1 MPAKRDYDDLES
13 GETTEGSG
21 PKRRKY
27 SPRCR
32 HQHQN
37 SDIDATWGQKYVF
50 SAQTDAT
57 SIPYG
62 DESDFEDDADAM
74 AYLRSVRTEAQA
86 IPHMLTAS
94 TTIIGPQ
101 MPPELQADDVEDT
114 PICENVVDDVRGY
127 YQDGAYVARPT
138 EPDDDHGSVDP
149 DSTSHA
155 HLEGHDH
162 LEKSSS
168 PQLLQAYFASI
179 LTRYHHLRRTLHT
192 RPPQSAMKLV
202 ASSRSTP
209 ATLFKPNTKSVK
221 TWYRILRQSSPHPVQ
236 LALLH
241 KSSVFYALQ
250 LLLGGRFLRRGYTLS
265 ERTSQWLWGLL
276 ARLPSPEEMGAEEV
290 ACVRDIGRRAV
301 LLGRSLSELAE
312 INAELYE
319 TTSEVDDT
327 DSSTTQKDENHDDD
341 DDDAIA
347 DRDTNPEDSTEPV
360 IRSESPSL
368 SSDPVVKKEHDLHDS
383 SDEEEGEITADFA
396 ESESEAME
404 LAASDSDVEGSMHST
419 TTDAQA
425 LRAAKEAFLARLAID
440 TTTNDM
446 DEEEAAKFRL
456 RLNLRATLDMVLT
469 VTGEYY
475 GQRDLLDFREP
486 FLGL

>member
-1 MPAKRDYDDLES
+1 MSAKRDYDDLES

-50 SAQTDAT
+50 SAHTDAT

-101 MPPELQADDVEDT
+101 MPPELQADDADDT
-114 PICENVVDDVRGY
+114 SICRNAIDHVGGY
-127 YQDGAYVARPT
+127 YQDGAYVAWPT
-138 EPDDDHGSVDP
+138 DHDHGSGSLDQ
-149 DSTSHA
+149 DSPRQPT
-155 HLEGHDH
+155 LEHHDA
-162 LEKSSS
+162 LEKSSN

-179 LTRYHHLRRTLHT
+179 LTRYHRLRRALHT
-192 RPPQSAMKLV
+192 RPSQSAVKLL
-202 ASSRSTP
+202 ALSRSIP
-209 ATLFKPNTKSVK
+209 ATFVNPNTTSAK
-221 TWYRILRQSSPHPVQ
+221 TWHRLLGQSAPHPVQ
-236 LALLH
+236 LAILD
-241 KSSVFYALQ
+241 KPSVFYALQ

-290 ACVRDIGRRAV
+290 ACVRDVGRRAV

-312 INAELYE
+312 INAALLE
-319 TTSEVDDT
+319 TTCEDDHD
-327 DSSTTQKDENHDDD
+327 DSSATQKDENHVDY
-341 DDDAIA
+341 DAGA
-347 DRDTNPEDSTEPV
+347 DRDTDDEDAPQQ
-360 IRSESPSL
+360 
-368 SSDPVVKKEHDLHDS
+368 PVVKSDSASLAHDLAAQKEHDSHDG
-383 SDEEEGEITADFA
+383 SDEEEGEITADTSP
-396 ESESEAME
+396 SESVAME
-404 LAASDSDVEGSMHST
+404 LAASDSDAQDSIL
-419 TTDAQA
+419 DAQA
-425 LRAAKEAFLARLAID
+425 LGDAKEALLARLAMD
-440 TTTNDM
+440 PSTNDV
-446 DEEEAAKFRL
+446 DDKEAANFRL
-456 RLNLRATLDMVLT
+456 RLNMRATLDMLLT

-475 GQRDLLDFREP
+475 GQRDLLEFREP
-486 FLGL
+486 FVGL